1 MCKEFVKEVST
12 KNRYNNFLEVVEII
26 IEYSNNYGSGT
37 RENNFWDWML
47 IIPINLAVAT
57 NGFFAGVETKSNESV
72 QELLLYLLQM
82 NPVTLK
88 TIYDNDGILGVTRY
102 GAVAL
107 RRALTSPRS
116 NYYYKY
122 KKYYTHIDSLTSA
135 VTYDEMESGET
146 IPSKHLYNLP
156 NDITNSYQ
164 WTSLEKIDEALDSFS
179 WYDTKVFQLYYYEGN
194 TLDSLAKK
202 TGISRNSL
210 FTTIDKVRT
219 ELKNKL
225 SE

>member
-1 MCKEFVKEVST
+1 MTEIYLEISKLSDKFRTMAYGLNPDENEV
-12 KNRYNNFLEVVEII
+12 
-26 IEYSNNYGSGT
+26 
-37 RENNFWDWML
+37 
-47 IIPINLAVAT
+47 
-57 NGFFAGVETKSNESV
+57 NEAV
-72 QELLLYLLQM
+72 QELMIYFLQM
-82 NPVTLK
+82 NPETLK
-88 TIYDNDGILGVTRY
+88 AIYDKDGI
-102 GAVAL
+102 VAL

-164 WTSLEKIDEALDSFS
+164 WTSLEKIDSALDSFS
-179 WYDTKVFQLYYYEGN
+179 WYDRKIFELYYYEEGN

-225 SE
+225 SENK

>member
-1 MCKEFVKEVST
+1 MTEIYIEISKLSDKFRTMAYGLNPDENEV
-12 KNRYNNFLEVVEII
+12 
-26 IEYSNNYGSGT
+26 
-37 RENNFWDWML
+37 
-47 IIPINLAVAT
+47 
-57 NGFFAGVETKSNESV
+57 NEAV
-72 QELLLYLLQM
+72 QELMLYFLQA
-82 NPVTLK
+82 NPDVIRS
-88 TIYDNDGILGVTRY
+88 IYEKDGIDGITRY

-107 RRALTSPRS
+107 RRALTSPKS

-179 WYDTKVFQLYYYEGN
+179 WYDAKVFTLYYYEGN

-210 FTTIDKVRT
+210 FSTIDKVRQLLKK
-219 ELKNKL
+219 ELNN
-225 SE
+225 EFNNE

>member
-1 MCKEFVKEVST
+1 MTEIYLEISKLSDKFRTMAFGLNPDENEV
-12 KNRYNNFLEVVEII
+12 
-26 IEYSNNYGSGT
+26 
-37 RENNFWDWML
+37 
-47 IIPINLAVAT
+47 
-57 NGFFAGVETKSNESV
+57 NEAV
-72 QELLLYLLQM
+72 QELMIYFLQM
-82 NPVTLK
+82 NPETLK
-88 TIYDNDGILGVTRY
+88 AIYDKDGIDGVTRY

-135 VTYDEMESGET
+135 VTYDEMETGET

-164 WTSLEKIDEALDSFS
+164 WTSLEKIDSALDSFS
-179 WYDTKVFQLYYYEGN
+179 WYDRKIFELYYYEEGN

-219 ELKNKL
+219 ELKHKL